1 MSLVLALELFWVP
14 GKEHTKTQKILFHLF
29 YFMFSDSSFA
39 VCVCVRVS
47 EREVPGKV
55 VGGEGI
61 EGR

>member
-1 MSLVLALELFWVP
+1 
-14 GKEHTKTQKILFHLF
+14 
-29 YFMFSDSSFA
+29 MFSDSSFA

-61 EGR
+61 EGRWDGRVGGAAAESTGFE